1 MEEQSKYAFGVDVGT
16 ENVRAVA
23 LEVQNP
29 ETVKVIAYGEAKN
42 MRGQHE
48 RSECGSCLYFD

>member
-23 LEVQNP
+23 LEIKG
-29 ETVKVIAYGEAKN
+29 EDVKVIAD
-42 MRGQHE
+42 
-48 RSECGSCLYFD
+48 LYNTAVVVA